1 MSAEEIPSAG
11 EYQAAVSEMEQDD
24 RTPSEIEYDRQL
36 DRLDSL
42 FSSLSP
48 GVTLLIQRIQP
59 SWCKGVLEEITIGD
73 DEVNLDYFIETW
85 GGHLLLVKIRGAS
98 GKIAGNYKI
107 PLFSYPPMVYGK
119 KLKYNDKSDRFLD
132 EPESIPNANPAPQ
145 SPIVVKSDSGM
156 EQIVKILPTIIPL
169 ITEYSKANEARRQAD
184 MAMMMQIMHAQNNSG
199 LSDITKIGS
208 VMSQLSEMFKRNNE
222 GGGGASDMDFMASAL
237 DTIKTVFANKTEK
250 KSEPRLIAPVKARPG
265 APPVA
270 PPIAPPVKLTSNV
283 TPLKNSTDNI
293 AKSISELDP
302 RSISDTII
310 QAMSR
315 MEPGKRNEAIGHFLA
330 EYEADMAAD
339 VEGDY
344 EEDDQSIER
353 G

>member
-1 MSAEEIPSAG
+1 
-11 EYQAAVSEMEQDD
+11 
-24 RTPSEIEYDRQL
+24 
-36 DRLDSL
+36 
-42 FSSLSP
+42 
-48 GVTLLIQRIQP
+48 
-59 SWCKGVLEEITIGD
+59 
-73 DEVNLDYFIETW
+73 
-85 GGHLLLVKIRGAS
+85 
-98 GKIAGNYKI
+98 
-107 PLFSYPPMVYGK
+107 MVYGK

-222 GGGGASDMDFMASAL
+222 GGGASDMDFMASAL

-250 KSEPRLIAPVKARPG
+250 KVEPRLIAPVKARPG

-270 PPIAPPVKLTSNV
+270 PPIGPPVKLTSNV
-283 TPLKNSTDNI
+283 TPLKNSTENI

-310 QAMSR
+310 QAMCR

-344 EEDDQSIER
+344 DDDDQSIER

>member
-1 MSAEEIPSAG
+1 MSASEIPIPSAG
-11 EYQAAVSEMEQDD
+11 EYQAAMSEIEE
-24 RTPSEIEYDRQL
+24 RTSSEIEYDRQL

-73 DEVNLDYFIETW
+73 DEINLDYFIEQW
-85 GGHLLLVKIRGAS
+85 GGHLLLVKVRGAS
-98 GKIAGNYKI
+98 GRIAGNYKI

-119 KLKYNDKSDRFLD
+119 RLKYNDKSERFLD
-132 EPESIPNANPAPQ
+132 ESEIPTPNPVQ
-145 SPIVVKSDSGM
+145 SSPVVVTQNSSLEKVF
-156 EQIVKILPTIIPL
+156 QALPAVLPL
-169 ITEYSKANEARRQAD
+169 ISEMMRSAEARRQAD
-184 MAMMMQIMHAQNNSG
+184 MAMMMQMAAQNNSG

-208 VMSQLSEMFKRNNE
+208 VMAQLSEMFKRNNE
-222 GGGGASDMDFMASAL
+222 GGGGGSSDMDFMAQAL

-250 KSEPRLIAPVKARPG
+250 KSEPRLIAPAKARPG
-265 APPVA
+265 APPV
-270 PPIAPPVKLTSNV
+270 APPVKLTSNV

-310 QAMSR
+310 QAMAHMAPS
-315 MEPGKRNEAIGHFLA
+315 KRNEAIGHFLA
-330 EYEADMAAD
+330 EYEADMAAAD
-339 VEGDY
+339 VEDDY

>member
-1 MSAEEIPSAG
+1 MSAEEKMPSAG
-11 EYQAAVSEMEQDD
+11 EYQAAVSEIEE

-73 DEVNLDYFIETW
+73 DEINLDYFIEQW
-85 GGHLLLVKIRGAS
+85 GGHLLLVKVRGAS
-98 GKIAGNYKI
+98 GRIAGNYKI

-119 KLKYNDKSDRFLD
+119 RLKYNDKSDRYQED
-132 EPESIPNANPAPQ
+132 SDPTPSQNPMAQ
-145 SPIVVKSDSGM
+145 GPIVVKSDSGM

-208 VMSQLSEMFKRNNE
+208 VMNQLSEMFKRNNE
-222 GGGGASDMDFMASAL
+222 GGGSSDMDFMASAL

-250 KSEPRLIAPVKARPG
+250 KSEPRLIAPAKARPG

-270 PPIAPPVKLTSNV
+270 PPVKLPSNV
-283 TPLKNSTDNI
+283 TTLKNSTDNI

-310 QAMSR
+310 QAMAHMAPS
-315 MEPGKRNEAIGHFLA
+315 KRNEAIGHFLA
-330 EYEADMAAD
+330 EYEADMADD

-344 EEDDQSIER
+344 DDDDQSIER

>member
-1 MSAEEIPSAG
+1 MSASEIPIPSAG
-11 EYQAAVSEMEQDD
+11 EYQAAMSEIEE
-24 RTPSEIEYDRQL
+24 RTSSEIEYDRQL

-73 DEVNLDYFIETW
+73 DEINLDYFIEQW
-85 GGHLLLVKIRGAS
+85 GGHLLLVKVRGAS
-98 GKIAGNYKI
+98 GRIAGNYKI

-119 KLKYNDKSDRFLD
+119 RLKYNDKSERFLD
-132 EPESIPNANPAPQ
+132 ESETPTPNPVQSSPVVVTQNSSLEKVFQALPA
-145 SPIVVKSDSGM
+145 V
-156 EQIVKILPTIIPL
+156 LPL
-169 ITEYSKANEARRQAD
+169 ISEMLRSSEARRQAD
-184 MAMMMQIMHAQNNSG
+184 MAMMMQMAAAQNNSG

-222 GGGGASDMDFMASAL
+222 GGGSSDMDFMASAL

-250 KSEPRLIAPVKARPG
+250 KVEPRLIAPAKARPG
-265 APPVA
+265 A
-270 PPIAPPVKLTSNV
+270 PPIAPPVKLPSNV
-283 TPLKNSTDNI
+283 TTLKNSTENI

-310 QAMSR
+310 KAMAH
-315 MEPGKRNEAIGHFLA
+315 MAPDKRNEAIGHFLA
-330 EYEADMAAD
+330 EYEADMADD

-344 EEDDQSIER
+344 EEDESIER

>member
-270 PPIAPPVKLTSNV
+270 PPIGPPVKLTSNV
-283 TPLKNSTDNI
+283 TPLKNSTENI

-344 EEDDQSIER
+344 DDDDQSIER

>member
-24 RTPSEIEYDRQL
+24 KTPSEIEYDRQL

-73 DEVNLDYFIETW
+73 DEVNLDYFISTW

-270 PPIAPPVKLTSNV
+270 PPIGPPVKLTSNV
-283 TPLKNSTDNI
+283 TPLKNSTENI

-344 EEDDQSIER
+344 DDDDQSIER